1 MKIGDLVKNRY
12 GEHGIIIRRIGIADR
27 WWIEW
32 LVGPPYAIN
41 VNKGTE
47 HHHRVDDLEAA

>member
-12 GEHGIIIRRIGIADR
+12 GEYGIIIRQIGIADR

-41 VNKGTE
+41 GCN
-47 HHHRVDDLEAA
+47 LEVV

>member
-1 MKIGDLVKNRY
+1 MAKESSMKIGDLVKNRY
-12 GEHGIIIRRIGIADR
+12 GEHGIIIRQIGIADR

-41 VNKGTE
+41 GCN
-47 HHHRVDDLEAA
+47 LEVV